1 MTDKQQLRI
10 NQDRF
15 LSDFKELAAIGA
27 VGETGVNRPSFSEAD
42 LQAREWFREK
52 TGEAGLEFRRDG
64 AANVSAFYACARAGA
79 KTLLLGSHLDTVYNG
94 GRYDGSLGVLSALEV
109 LRIIKENNIK
119 LPFNL
124 EAISFSD
131 EEGTLLGFLGSNAL
145 IGELKLEELQDNKNA
160 RGDLTGGMRRAGIT
174 PRDVLSAHR
183 DTQTLAGY
191 LELHIEQGPNL
202 LKQRVDVGVVSGI
215 VGVYSYRL
223 TYSGRAD
230 HAGTTPMNDR
240 LDASQGAAAFIQ
252 VVRKL
257 ILSGFPGAVVNTG
270 QIHFEPGGFN
280 IVPETAVLS
289 LEFRSAD
296 KKQLKMM
303 NTAILKLAEGCAR
316 EYGLGFKAEFISLH
330 EPALMHA
337 EMQKAIRQAAEGLG
351 LSALGLPSGA
361 GHDAQCLASVCPA
374 GMIFVPSQEGGSH
387 SPREFTTDQDCI
399 NGANVLLQTVL
410 NLAETG
416 LG

>member
-1 MTDKQQLRI
+1 MTDRQQLRI

-15 LSDFKELAAIGA
+15 LKDFQELAAIGA

-42 LQAREWFREK
+42 LQAREWFRRKSEH
-52 TGEAGLEFRRDG
+52 AGLKFCRDG
-64 AANVSAFYACARAGA
+64 AANVSAIYACGKVGA
-79 KTLLLGSHLDTVYNG
+79 KTLLLGSHLDTVYKG

-109 LRIIKENNIK
+109 VRTFKENNLE

-124 EAISFSD
+124 EVISFSD
-131 EEGTLLGFLGSNAL
+131 EEGTLLGFLGSKAL
-145 IGELKLEELQDNKNA
+145 TGELKLEELQGNKNA
-160 RGDLTGGMRRAGIT
+160 RGDLTGGMQRAGIT
-174 PRDVLSAHR
+174 PQDVLSARR

-202 LKQRVDVGVVSGI
+202 LKKGLDVGVVSGI

-230 HAGTTPMNDR
+230 HAGTTPMSDR

-257 ILSGFPGAVVNTG
+257 VLAGFPGAVVNTG

-296 KKQLKMM
+296 KEQLEKM

-316 EYGLGFKAEFISLH
+316 EYGLGFNAEFISLH
-330 EPALMHA
+330 EPALMH
-337 EMQKAIRQAAEGLG
+337 EKMQTAICKAAERLG
-351 LSALGLPSGA
+351 LSTLDMPSGA
-361 GHDAQCLASVCPA
+361 GHDAQCLAAVCPA

-399 NGANVLLQTVL
+399 NGANVLLQAIL
-410 NLAETG
+410 NLAEMG
-416 LG
+416 LE